1 MKKQI
6 NNKTT
11 LYKHRQNVMRFQ
23 CINSKIYFYNPANVL
38 LTEYHTDNCVC
49 AVLNRLLK
57 AMSWQ
62 YSNVYIWDAYGNYR
76 RSTVV
81 KRGLTDRNRCR
92 GHWIMLDDI
101 SETEQYCH
109 SQMSSTW
116 SLESRQYIIIA
127 VVAWVWTILMECRV
141 SSSCV
146 WCALCRGRY
155 WCCCYSVRTTTI
167 LSVLII
173 YAFSMKQSIEFPR
186 AMCVWTFSF
195 FFLGNCMH
203 ETILGKKCRLK
214 KSVLY
219 R

>member
-146 WCALCRGRY
+146 WCAWCRGRY

-195 FFLGNCMH
+195 FFGKLHAWNN
-203 ETILGKKCRLK
+203 IGKKM
-214 KSVLY
+214 
-219 R
+219 